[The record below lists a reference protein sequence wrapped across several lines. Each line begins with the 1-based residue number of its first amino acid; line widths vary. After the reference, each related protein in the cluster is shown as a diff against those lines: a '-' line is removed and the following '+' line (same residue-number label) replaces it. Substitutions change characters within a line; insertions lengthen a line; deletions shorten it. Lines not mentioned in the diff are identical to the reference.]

1 MFCVINFF
9 YRILKHT
16 PTTNQKRYILLFLT
30 RVIICFPAFRRCS
43 IERKEGQRIEISS
56 VDNSLRL
63 LRRSYYLSPYLN
75 NNNNYKKRARALI
88 GYKNEGEAPFFLN
101 HEKKRKRK
109 VSKLRSSVCLSVKKA
124 FGVDSF
130 IIKLY
135 IIKLKA
141 GDSLRVKKHTT
152 HTSSEASEN
161 DDDSDDERRFLF
173 PNQTTIT
180 SSRPSSWRFSP

>member
-1 MFCVINFF
+1 M
-9 YRILKHT
+9 
-16 PTTNQKRYILLFLT
+16 
-30 RVIICFPAFRRCS
+30 
-43 IERKEGQRIEISS
+43 
-56 VDNSLRL
+56 
-63 LRRSYYLSPYLN
+63 
-75 NNNNYKKRARALI
+75 
-88 GYKNEGEAPFFLN
+88 
-101 HEKKRKRK
+101 
-109 VSKLRSSVCLSVKKA
+109 KKA

-141 GDSLRVKKHTT
+141 GDSLQVKKHTT

-161 DDDSDDERRFLF
+161 DDDSDDERRFLC

>member
-1 MFCVINFF
+1 M
-9 YRILKHT
+9 
-16 PTTNQKRYILLFLT
+16 
-30 RVIICFPAFRRCS
+30 
-43 IERKEGQRIEISS
+43 
-56 VDNSLRL
+56 
-63 LRRSYYLSPYLN
+63 
-75 NNNNYKKRARALI
+75 
-88 GYKNEGEAPFFLN
+88 
-101 HEKKRKRK
+101 
-109 VSKLRSSVCLSVKKA
+109 KKA

-173 PNQTTIT
+173 PNQTIT

>member
-1 MFCVINFF
+1 MI
-9 YRILKHT
+9 K
-16 PTTNQKRYILLFLT
+16 
-30 RVIICFPAFRRCS
+30 
-43 IERKEGQRIEISS
+43 
-56 VDNSLRL
+56 
-63 LRRSYYLSPYLN
+63 
-75 NNNNYKKRARALI
+75 
-88 GYKNEGEAPFFLN
+88 KNEGDAPFFLN

-161 DDDSDDERRFLF
+161 DDDSDDERRFLC

-180 SSRPSSWRFSP
+180 SSRPSSFFSSASSSSDFPLSSLQTHTHTHYCYSIFSHARTRSDCSLTSAVPGSAEEKMLASLLLD